1 MDIGHNI
8 TSEEKMRVLVP
19 LAQGFEEIEAITVV
33 DILRRAD
40 IEVVMAGLSP
50 GPISGSHNIKV
61 LPDALL
67 DDVLHS
73 EFGAVIL
80 PGGAPGFI
88 NLGKDERVLK
98 IAREMDKSGKCVA
111 AICAAPSVLI
121 KAGVLKE
128 GRKAT
133 VNPAGREEV
142 ATCACYVD
150 DRVVVDKN
158 LVTSKSPGT
167 AMEFALKLVEILAGE
182 EKAKMLGQMVIA
194 RV

>member
-1 MDIGHNI
+1 M
-8 TSEEKMRVLVP
+8 KVLVP
-19 LAQGFEEIEAITVV
+19 LAQGFEEIEALTVV

-50 GPISGSHNIKV
+50 GPIAGSHSVRV

-67 DDVLHS
+67 DDVMYS
-73 EFGAVIL
+73 EFDAIVL

-98 IAREMDKSGKCVA
+98 IARDMDRSGKCVA

-133 VNPAGREEV
+133 VNPVGKDEV
-142 ATCACYVD
+142 AACACYVD
-150 DRVVVDKN
+150 DRVAVDRN

-182 EKAKMLGQMVIA
+182 DKAKIIAQTVIA